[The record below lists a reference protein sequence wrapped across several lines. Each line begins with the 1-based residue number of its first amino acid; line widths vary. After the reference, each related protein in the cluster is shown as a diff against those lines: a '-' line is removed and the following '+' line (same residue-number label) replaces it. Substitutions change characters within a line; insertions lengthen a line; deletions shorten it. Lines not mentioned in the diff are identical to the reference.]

1 MVVDGFGRM
10 LGWYLM
16 SYNGFRRLRWIL
28 MVEEKAYRGSCE
40 REVLFIWVMLSCMLS
55 PPLPLVGSSRQSL
68 LPATLSFKL
77 IMTVEM
83 IVFQI

>member
-1 MVVDGFGRM
+1 
-10 LGWYLM
+10 M

-28 MVEEKAYRGSCE
+28 MVEGNAYRWSCE
-40 REVLFIWVMLSCMLS
+40 REVLYIWVMLSVLS

>member
-1 MVVDGFGRM
+1 MVDDGFGRM

-28 MVEEKAYRGSCE
+28 MVEENAYRGSCE
-40 REVLFIWVMLSCMLS
+40 REVLYIWVMLSVLS

-68 LPATLSFKL
+68 LPATLGFKL

>member
-1 MVVDGFGRM
+1 
-10 LGWYLM
+10 M

-28 MVEEKAYRGSCE
+28 MVEGNAYRWSCE
-40 REVLFIWVMLSCMLS
+40 REVLYIWVKLSVLS